1 MYPTCRTDGVWRSL
15 VARPLWERKV
25 VGSNPATPTITGD
38 KIALWGAS
46 AVRLLCKLRVCV
58 FISAGRDPLRTHQ
71 RMQQNTTRQP
81 QGDRTVKSAVENLN
95 PTRVRLTVEVPFE
108 ELKPSLDAAYKKINQ
123 QVSVPGFRKGKIPAR
138 VIDQRFGRGAVLE
151 EAVNDALPKF
161 YTEAVNEGELNPLGQ
176 PEVDITEL
184 KDNELLA
191 FTAEVDIRPA
201 IEIPDYSGIEVT
213 VDSVEVS
220 DEDIDQ
226 SIEQLRDRF
235 ATTSAVERA
244 AAEGDVVV
252 IDLEA
257 KVDGEVLED
266 GVAQGV
272 TYTIGSGELL
282 DGIDE
287 AVTGLEAGGSTTFTS
302 ELKGG
307 SAQGKEAEV
316 SVEVSEVKARE
327 LPELDDDF
335 AQLASEFD
343 TLEELRADSRK
354 RLERTKKFEQATQA
368 QEKVLDAL
376 LELVEVPIPEKLLED
391 EVNTRKHNLEHHQLG
406 QMGLNLESYL
416 QMQGKTAEEFDAELK
431 EQAEKGIRTQF
442 VLDELVNKE
451 QLSVGQE
458 ELTEHLMR
466 RAQSSGMS
474 PDQFAQAV
482 VEGGQVPMLVGEVA
496 RGKALAVVVEA
507 AKVVDDKG
515 ETVDLDDE
523 DETGETV
530 EATSEEGAEAAAEET
545 QAEGDKQDKAES

>member
-1 MYPTCRTDGVWRSL
+1 M
-15 VARPLWERKV
+15 
-25 VGSNPATPTITGD
+25 
-38 KIALWGAS
+38 
-46 AVRLLCKLRVCV
+46 
-58 FISAGRDPLRTHQ
+58 
-71 RMQQNTTRQP
+71 
-81 QGDRTVKSAVENLN
+81 KSAVETLN

-123 QVSVPGFRKGKIPAR
+123 QVTVPGFRKGKIPAR

-191 FTAEVDIRPA
+191 FTAEVDVRPA
-201 IEIPDYSGIEVT
+201 VEIPDYSGIEVT

-220 DEDIDQ
+220 DEDIDKAV
-226 SIEQLRDRF
+226 EQLRDRF

-244 AAEGDVVV
+244 AAEGDIVVV
-252 IDLEA
+252 DLEA
-257 KVDGEVLED
+257 KVEGEVLED
-266 GVAQGV
+266 GVATGV
-272 TYTIGSGELL
+272 NYTIGSGELL
-282 DGIDE
+282 EGIDE
-287 AVTGLEAGGSTTFTS
+287 AVTGLEAGGSATFTS

-307 SAQGKEAEV
+307 SAKGKEAEV
-316 SVEVSEVKARE
+316 SVKVSEVKARE

-343 TLEELRADSRK
+343 TLEELRGDTRG
-354 RLERTKKFEQATQA
+354 RLERSKKFDQATQA

-391 EVNTRKHNLEHHQLG
+391 EIQTRKHNLEHHQLG
-406 QMGLNLESYL
+406 QMGLTLDAYLE
-416 QMQGKTAEEFDAELK
+416 MQEKTAEEFEAELK
-431 EQAEKGIRTQF
+431 EQAEKGIKTQF

-451 QLSVGQE
+451 KLSVGQE

-515 ETVDLDDE
+515 ETVDLDDDE

-530 EATSEEGAEAAAEET
+530 EVTSEEPTAEESDNEAEQAAEVAEAA
-545 QAEGDKQDKAES
+545 DKGGDKAEG

>member
-1 MYPTCRTDGVWRSL
+1 M
-15 VARPLWERKV
+15 
-25 VGSNPATPTITGD
+25 
-38 KIALWGAS
+38 
-46 AVRLLCKLRVCV
+46 
-58 FISAGRDPLRTHQ
+58 
-71 RMQQNTTRQP
+71 
-81 QGDRTVKSAVENLN
+81 KSAVENLN

-123 QVSVPGFRKGKIPAR
+123 QVTVPGFRKGKIPAR
-138 VIDQRFGRGAVLE
+138 IIDQRFGRGAVLE
-151 EAVNDALPKF
+151 EAVNEALPKF
-161 YTEAVNEGELNPLGQ
+161 YTDAVNEGELNPLGQ

-184 KDNELLA
+184 KDNELLT
-191 FTAEVDIRPA
+191 FTAEVDIRPS

-213 VDSVEVS
+213 VDAVEVS
-220 DEDIDQ
+220 DEDVDK
-226 SIEQLRDRF
+226 SVEQLRERF
-235 ATTSAVERA
+235 ATTSPVERA
-244 AAEGDVVV
+244 AAEGDIVV

-266 GVAQGV
+266 GVASGV

-287 AVTGLEAGGSTTFTS
+287 AVTGLEAGGEATFTS

-316 SVEVSEVKARE
+316 SVKVSEVKARE

-343 TLEELRADSRK
+343 TLEELRGDSRK
-354 RLERTKKFEQATQA
+354 RLERSKKFEQATQA

-376 LELVEVPIPEKLLED
+376 LELVEVPIPEKLLQD
-391 EVNTRKHNLEHHQLG
+391 EINTRKHNLEHHQLG

-416 QMQGKTAEEFDAELK
+416 QMQDKTAEEFDAELK

-523 DETGETV
+523 EDETGETV
-530 EATSEEGAEAAAEET
+530 EATSETAETAEEPAAAEAAEAPAESE
-545 QAEGDKQDKAES
+545 DKQDKAES

>member
-1 MYPTCRTDGVWRSL
+1 M
-15 VARPLWERKV
+15 
-25 VGSNPATPTITGD
+25 
-38 KIALWGAS
+38 
-46 AVRLLCKLRVCV
+46 
-58 FISAGRDPLRTHQ
+58 
-71 RMQQNTTRQP
+71 
-81 QGDRTVKSAVENLN
+81 KSAVETLN

-123 QVSVPGFRKGKIPAR
+123 QVTVPGFRKGKIPAR

-161 YTEAVNEGELNPLGQ
+161 YTEAVNEGELNVLGQ

-201 IEIPDYSGIEVT
+201 LEIPDYSGIEVE
-213 VDSVEVS
+213 VDTVEVS
-220 DEDIDQ
+220 DEDIDK
-226 SIEQLRDRF
+226 SVEQLRERF
-235 ATTSAVERA
+235 ASTSPVERA
-244 AAEGDVVV
+244 AQDGDVVT

-257 KVDGEVLED
+257 KVEGEVLED
-266 GVAQGV
+266 GVAQDV
-272 TYTIGSGELL
+272 SYTIGSGELL
-282 DGIDE
+282 DGIDD
-287 AVTGLEAGGSTTFTS
+287 AVKGLEAGGSATFTS

-316 SVEVSEVKARE
+316 TVKVTEVKVRE

-343 TLEELRADSRK
+343 TLEELRADSRT
-354 RLERTKKFEQATQA
+354 RLERMKKFDQATQA
-368 QEKVLDAL
+368 QEKVLDEL
-376 LELVEVPIPEKLLED
+376 LKLVEVPMPEKLLAD
-391 EVNTRKHNLEHHQLG
+391 EIQTRKHNLQHHQLG
-406 QMGLNLESYL
+406 QMGLDLAKYLEI
-416 QMQGKTAEEFDAELK
+416 QGKTEEEFDAETK
-431 EQAEKGIRTQF
+431 EQAEKGIKTQF
-442 VLDELVNKE
+442 ILDELVNKE
-451 QLSVGQE
+451 KLNVSQE

-507 AKVVDDKG
+507 ATVKDASGEVVDMS
-515 ETVDLDDE
+515 DE
-523 DETGETV
+523 DET
-530 EATSEEGAEAAAEET
+530 EAAEDVVAKAEGADEKAAEAAEEKT
-545 QAEGDKQDKAES
+545 EA